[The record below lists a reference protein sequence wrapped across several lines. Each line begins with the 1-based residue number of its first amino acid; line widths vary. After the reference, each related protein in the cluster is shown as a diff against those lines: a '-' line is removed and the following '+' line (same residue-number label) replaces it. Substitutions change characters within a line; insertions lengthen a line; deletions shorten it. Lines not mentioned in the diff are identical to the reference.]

1 MRNRTRRFRTLGT
14 IAAVALLAAACG
26 SDDTDAETTDTDGAD
41 TEATDTDTEDGDA
54 ADDDWPESITYAV
67 VPGEGDEGL
76 EEGYGG
82 IITALEED
90 LGIEIEFVTAT
101 DIAGVVESLIAGN
114 ADLAHMGPFGYVI
127 ARDQGAE
134 IEPIGATIRGPGM
147 EPDNASLGFTLAD
160 NDEID
165 SMEDLVGREVC
176 FTDPGSTTGYLYPA
190 GEMLSLG
197 IDPES
202 DMTTVFTGQ
211 HDAAVLS
218 VINGDCEAGFSFLGM
233 VTEILPAEGAIELD
247 ELKFFY
253 EQEVESGG
261 VYVSTQLPTSL
272 QDALREKVVELNGD
286 VLYERGLCGDVW
298 IEDEGPSGAPSC
310 RLDHAG
316 SWGYFPVDDEYYDT
330 LRMVCEETQAPAC
343 D

>member
-1 MRNRTRRFRTLGT
+1 MNMRSSTRHARVLAG
-14 IAAVALLAAACG
+14 AAALALAAAACG
-26 SDDTDAETTDTDGAD
+26 G
-41 TEATDTDTEDGDA
+41 DGDTGA
-54 ADDDWPESITYAV
+54 ATAESNGTAAAGEEDWPDRITYAV

-82 IITALEED
+82 IIQALEED

-101 DIAGVVESLIAGN
+101 DIAGVIEALISGS
-114 ADLAHMGPFGYVI
+114 ADMAHMGPFGYVI
-127 ARDQGAE
+127 ARNQGADV
-134 IEPIGATIRGPGM
+134 EPIGATIRGPDM
-147 EPDNASLGFTLAD
+147 EPDNKSLGFTLAG

-165 SMEDLVGREVC
+165 SIEDLVGKEVC

-218 VINGDCEAGFSFLGM
+218 VLNGDCDAGFSFLGM
-233 VTEILPAEGAIELD
+233 VTEIMPAEGSLD
-247 ELKFFY
+247 LDDLKLFY

-261 VYVSTQLPTSL
+261 VYVSTQLPGSL
-272 QDALREKVVELNGD
+272 QEALSERVLALNGD
-286 VLYERGLCGDVW
+286 VIYERGLCGEVW
-298 IEDEGPSGAPSC
+298 VEEEGPSGAPSC
-310 RLDHAG
+310 RMDHAG
-316 SWGYFPVDDEYYDT
+316 SWGYYPVDDEYYDT

-343 D
+343 DA